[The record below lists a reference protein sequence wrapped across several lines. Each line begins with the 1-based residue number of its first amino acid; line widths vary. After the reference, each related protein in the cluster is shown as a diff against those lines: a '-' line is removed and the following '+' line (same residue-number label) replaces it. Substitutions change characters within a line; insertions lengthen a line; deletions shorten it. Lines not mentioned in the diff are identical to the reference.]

1 MSGASGDG
9 LNDKGLAWDDSSGNT
24 CLFTL
29 FMSVSELFG
38 SSPCGL
44 LAFAKLNQLL
54 VMAGQGPVSRGKS
67 RSCEAL

>member
-38 SSPCGL
+38 SSPCSLSLHGGL
-44 LAFAKLNQLL
+44 KVVGFLT
-54 VMAGQGPVSRGKS
+54 
-67 RSCEAL
+67 